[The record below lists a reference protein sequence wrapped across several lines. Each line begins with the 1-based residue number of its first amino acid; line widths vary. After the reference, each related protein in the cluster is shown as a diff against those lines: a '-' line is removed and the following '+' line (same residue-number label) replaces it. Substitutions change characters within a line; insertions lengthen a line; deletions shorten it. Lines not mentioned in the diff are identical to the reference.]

1 MVADNNVSTG
11 TPVYKDDDEF
21 REIAT
26 ERFMYNA
33 DKCKE
38 TPLVGY
44 LLNLLPMP
52 PLKTGKDPK
61 TGEPVMR
68 DWAAFLIRTTRPV
81 LAINRDKQVAEVP
94 PGSEVLIPA
103 TYELQQFVTKA
114 ATAPEVCY
122 EVRIAPSKKIPLDH
136 GQTMWLYKLAAKPVP
151 NPRRAFGLTAV
162 LAPHQLTAASASSQP
177 NEADVTSAAGS
188 DDIPF

>member
-1 MVADNNVSTG
+1 MQADNATG
-11 TPVYKDDDEF
+11 TAGPTVYADDSEF
-21 REIAT
+21 QEIAT

-38 TPLVGY
+38 TPLVGH

-52 PLKTGKDPK
+52 PLKTGVDPTTK
-61 TGEPVMR
+61 QPIMR
-68 DWAAFLIRTTRPV
+68 DWAAFLIRTTRPC
-81 LAINRDKQVAEVP
+81 LAINRDKQVTTVP
-94 PGSEVLIPA
+94 AGSEVLIPA

-114 ATAPEVCY
+114 ATAPEVCF

-136 GQTMWLYKLAAKPVP
+136 GQTMWLYKLAAKRVP

-162 LAPHQLTAASASSQP
+162 LAPHQLTAASASAP
-177 NEADVTSAAGS
+177 NEPDVASAAGS

>member
-1 MVADNNVSTG
+1 MVADNVSAG
-11 TPVYKDDDEF
+11 TAAPVTYADDAEF

-38 TPLVGY
+38 TPLVGH

-52 PLKTGKDPK
+52 PLDTGKDPK
-61 TGEPVMR
+61 TGLPVMR
-68 DWAAFLIRTTRPV
+68 DWSAFLIRTTRPV
-81 LAINRDKQVAEVP
+81 LAINRDKEVITVP

-103 TYELQQFVTKA
+103 TYELQQFVSKA
-114 ATAPEVCY
+114 ATAPEVCF
-122 EVRIAPSKKIPLDH
+122 EVRIAPSKKIELGH
-136 GQTMWLYKLAAKPVP
+136 GQKMWLYKLAAKAVP

-162 LAPHQLTAASASSQP
+162 LAPHQLPARTPVP
-177 NEADVTSAAGS
+177 NEPDVSGPTGS

>member
-1 MVADNNVSTG
+1 MVDNNTTESA
-11 TPVYKDDDEF
+11 VYADDAEF

-38 TPLVGY
+38 TPLVGH

-52 PLKTGKDPK
+52 PLKTGVDKA
-61 TGEPVMR
+61 TGLPIMR

-81 LAINRDKQVAEVP
+81 LAINRDKQVAMVP
-94 PGSEVLIPA
+94 AGSEVLIPA

-114 ATAPEVCY
+114 ATSPEVCF
-122 EVRIAPSKKIPLDH
+122 EVRIAPSKKIPLEH

-151 NPRRAFGLTAV
+151 NPRRSFGLTAV
-162 LAPHQLTAASASSQP
+162 LAPHQLVAASVSAPNQPDVAS
-177 NEADVTSAAGS
+177 VAGS